1 MQVKLFLLFFLLG
14 MKILSAQDALLQ
26 THISVE
32 FNNATLE
39 EVLTEITSVSG
50 VHFSY
55 NSRLMD
61 TDKKITRTFAHAP
74 LHVLLD
80 FLAQVYD
87 LSYSV
92 VSDQVVLREAP
103 PKADRFPSRYT
114 LSGHIRDKATAETL
128 PGATIIVTEHST
140 GTTTNSYGFFSLSL
154 PEGTYEILFRFIGF
168 RPLTLKIELN
178 QNRQVPIEL
187 ERDQQLLR
195 EVTVLASDLPE
206 HLKKSQSS
214 RIQVNPRKL
223 ELLPEFAGENGL
235 IKSLQTMPGI
245 QTHSDGSSF
254 FFVRGGNKDQNL
266 ILIDEAPV
274 YNPAHLFGFYSV
286 IIPDVAKEINIYKAD
301 MPIEKAGR
309 LSSVIDV
316 QTREGNMKK
325 FALEGVLNPLMYRF
339 SLEGPVVK
347 EKVSFFTSL
356 RRSNFEWL
364 YRQQAPRSDLSIQDF
379 NAKINWQINDK
390 NRIYLALFRGHDNY
404 TSRENENKSGVAW
417 HNYTTTFRWNR
428 IYSDRLF
435 GNATFYSSEYNY
447 TLYTGNLPWQSGIA
461 EAGLKYDL
469 SWYAHPD
476 LTWRFGFSHT
486 RHSFNPGNIRNDNGQ
501 FDQFIPRIY
510 TGKASQT
517 SLYINRE
524 KRISERWAWRAGL
537 QLPVWINQGL
547 ARVFLFDD
555 NRQVTDTLVY
565 EEGQTI
571 ASYFT
576 PDVRL
581 SARYLFNQQTSL
593 QMSWG
598 IYHQH
603 MHLLTNSVSPFSS
616 FEIWMPS
623 SRNIHPQRSR
633 QITLGVRHTIADL
646 DLELEAE
653 VYQKHLQHQIE
664 YANHARL
671 LLNPLLEGELIFG
684 KGEARGL
691 EVSVK
696 RSLGKITGWAGYT
709 WSRVFNQFEEIN
721 ENQPYPA
728 FQDRPHDVSLSLSW
742 QATGRLGISVNWI
755 YHTGSVITTPT
766 GFFHYHGSTVPI
778 YGKINNDRLPDYHRM
793 DLSLSW
799 IFGKPHH
806 RYQHNLTLSIY
817 NLYNQINP
825 VAINF
830 NKIQTRNGNFVVP
843 ADYFGTHEIL
853 STQKYLGGIM
863 PSITYKFS
871 LK

>member
-1 MQVKLFLLFFLLG
+1 MQAKIFLLFFLSG
-14 MKILSAQDALLQ
+14 IKMLSAQDALLQ
-26 THISVE
+26 TRISAK
-32 FNNATLE
+32 FDNATLE
-39 EVLTEITSVSG
+39 EMLTEITSVSG
-50 VHFSY
+50 IHFSY
-55 NSRLMD
+55 NSRLVD
-61 TDKKITRTFAHAP
+61 TDKRSTRTFTNEP
-74 LHVLLD
+74 LQILMD
-80 FLAQVYD
+80 FLASEYN
-87 LSYSV
+87 LSYAV
-92 VSDQVVLREAP
+92 VSNQIVLRRAAQ
-103 PKADRFPSRYT
+103 KAENTPTRYT
-114 LSGHIRDKATAETL
+114 LSGQIRDKATAETL
-128 PGATIIVTEHST
+128 PGATIIATELNT

-154 PEGTYEILFRFIGF
+154 PEGEYEFLFRFVGF
-168 RPLTLKIELN
+168 RPLTVKLELN
-178 QNRQVPIEL
+178 RNRTIPIEL
-187 ERDQQLLR
+187 ERDHRLLR

-206 HLKKSQSS
+206 HLRKSQSS
-214 RIQVNPRKL
+214 RIQANPRKL

-347 EKVSFFTSL
+347 EKVSFYTSL

-364 YRQQAPRSDLSIQDF
+364 YRQQAPESDFRIQDF
-379 NAKINWQINDK
+379 NAKINWQINEK
-390 NRIYLALFRGHDNY
+390 NRIYLAMFRGTDNY
-404 TSRENENKSGVAW
+404 TSREGENKSGVAW

-428 IYSDRLF
+428 IFNDRLF
-435 GNATFYSSEYNY
+435 GNATLYTSEYNY
-447 TLYTGNLPWQSGIA
+447 TLFTGTLPWQSGIT

-486 RHSFNPGNIRNDNGQ
+486 RHGFNPGNFEDNNGPLS
-501 FDQFIPRIY
+501 QFIPRVY

-517 SLYINRE
+517 SLSINRE
-524 KRISERWAWRAGL
+524 KRINERWAWRAGL
-537 QLPVWINQGL
+537 QLPVWVNRGP
-547 ARVFLFDD
+547 ARVFLFDED
-555 NRQVTDTLVY
+555 RQVIDTLRFRD
-565 EEGQTI
+565 GQTI

-576 PDVRL
+576 PDIRL
-581 SARYLFNQQTSL
+581 SARYLFNQRTSM
-593 QMSWG
+593 QASWG
-598 IYHQH
+598 LYHQH

-623 SRNIHPQRSR
+623 SKNIRPQKAR
-633 QITLGVRHTIADL
+633 QVTLGFRHTIPDMGI
-646 DLELEAE
+646 ELEAE

-691 EVSVK
+691 ELSVK
-696 RSLGKITGWAGYT
+696 RTIGSITGWAGYT
-709 WSRVFNQFEEIN
+709 WSRVFSQFEEIN

-728 FQDRPHDVSLSLSW
+728 FQDRPHDVSLFLSW
-742 QATGRLGISVNWI
+742 QAARRFIFSVNWI

-766 GFFHYHGSTVPI
+766 GFFHYHGSTVPV
-778 YGKINNDRLPDYHRM
+778 YGKINNDRLPDYHRL

-799 IFGKPHH
+799 IFGKSHH
-806 RYQHNLTLSIY
+806 RYQHQLTLGIY
-817 NLYNQINP
+817 NLYNQLNP

-830 NKIQTRNGNFVVP
+830 NKIQTQNGNFVVP
-843 ADYFGTHEIL
+843 ANYFGTHEII

-863 PSITYKFS
+863 PSLTYKFS